1 MCERENNPETSTLDY
16 QLDGVKKGN
25 TRKKKNHMEK
35 RELLSMRLSNLERF
49 LFRELTARR
58 KNLFSFISCMDW
70 AHLLYTIF

>member
-35 RELLSMRLSNLERF
+35 RELLSM
-49 LFRELTARR
+49 
-58 KNLFSFISCMDW
+58 
-70 AHLLYTIF
+70 